1 MLKHLVMFK
10 FKGSATRVERE
21 DLLAQLETL
30 KDHIDCIRDLQIGLD
45 VLHTG
50 RSWDGVLI
58 VTLDDLQA
66 LQVYA
71 DHPFHVP
78 IKQAV
83 ARLADVATVDFQ
95 YQDTPV

>member
-1 MLKHLVMFK
+1 MLKHVVMFK
-10 FKGSATRVERE
+10 FKESTGQAERVG
-21 DLLAQLETL
+21 LLAQLETL
-30 KDHIDCIRDLQIGLD
+30 KDNIDCIRDLQIGLD
-45 VLHTG
+45 LLHTA

-58 VTLDDLQA
+58 VTLDDLEA

-83 ARLADVATVDFQ
+83 ARLADVATVDFEHH
-95 YQDTPV
+95 DAPV